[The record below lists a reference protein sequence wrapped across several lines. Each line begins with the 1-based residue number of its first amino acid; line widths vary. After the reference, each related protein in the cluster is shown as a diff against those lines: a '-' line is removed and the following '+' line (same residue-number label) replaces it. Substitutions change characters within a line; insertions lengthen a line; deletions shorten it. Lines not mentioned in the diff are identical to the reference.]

1 MKSRMARSRAG
12 ARRPGLW
19 CLALLAGL
27 AAGCASAPNPN
38 VVSPVSTK
46 LSTFNYKDEGSLLL
60 IVVGTEAAQYN
71 VAEKYFPL
79 FITVANKQGAT
90 LHITPESFSF
100 EDSLGR
106 RYSPLPSQV
115 IQAEYHRGEFD
126 RKLFRENY
134 AFTASS
140 VDRYTPI
147 PSNFYPSVTRGI
159 IHDDIQLP
167 RFGYLND
174 LLYFPVPE
182 QGVQG
187 GPFRLSF
194 KTPEMA
200 EGVVVAFNIGKEA
213 SP

>member
-1 MKSRMARSRAG
+1 MDPHIGSRRNGRHLG
-12 ARRPGLW
+12 PW
-19 CLALLAGL
+19 CLALLMAL

-38 VVSPVSTK
+38 IVSPVSKK

-71 VAEKYFPL
+71 VKEKYFPL
-79 FITVANKQGAT
+79 VVTMANKQAAT
-90 LHITPESFSF
+90 LHITRESFSF

-106 RYSPLPSQV
+106 RYSPLPV
-115 IQAEYHRGEFD
+115 EIIQAEYHRGEFD

-134 AFTASS
+134 AFTATS
-140 VDRYTPI
+140 VERYTPI

-159 IHDDIQLP
+159 VHDDIQLP

-174 LLYFPVPE
+174 VLYFPVPE

-194 KTPEMA
+194 KTPELE
-200 EGVVVAFNIGKEA
+200 EGVVVTFNIGKEPA
-213 SP
+213 P